1 VDLFFISQ
9 GSVVTH
15 LRCGGKYD
23 TSLIANLLLSPTVEE
38 FLKSANISQSYEL
51 IASGTFFIAHGVV
64 TKIYFAVTGVAGE
77 ASSKAKVS
85 KAKAE
90 KKSTKDDKPS
100 EKAKPTKE
108 VISRRRIELC
118 V

>member
-1 VDLFFISQ
+1 MTQ
-9 GSVVTH
+9 
-15 LRCGGKYD
+15 
-23 TSLIANLLLSPTVEE
+23 ALLQIYCWVQQWKN

-108 VISRRRIELC
+108 VISRRHIELC
-118 V
+118 VWKFIKLSGLICD

>member
-1 VDLFFISQ
+1 
-9 GSVVTH
+9 
-15 LRCGGKYD
+15 
-23 TSLIANLLLSPTVEE
+23 
-38 FLKSANISQSYEL
+38 
-51 IASGTFFIAHGVV
+51 V

-108 VISRRRIELC
+108 VISRRHIELC